1 MSMRPDMHGN
11 LRAIIVVTL
20 ILTAAFDAL
29 IAMPGGL
36 ARADNHK
43 APEFSFDAVWVDA
56 GTSTGE
62 VPHSIMG
69 YRGHVVL
76 VDFWEYTCI
85 NCIRDFAVLKRWYAK
100 YHDYGFDIVGVHY
113 GEFAIG
119 FSVAN
124 VRAAAK
130 EYKLPWPVVADV
142 HGSIWNAYQSDV
154 WPNRY
159 LIDQNGNIVMHVEG
173 EGNNRPIE
181 EKIRELLAKEH
192 PEVMKI
198 ALEPPDNTFAAEC
211 GVPTQETYVG
221 NWFGRGA
228 VEDPQGYSE
237 GDVVNFKDAK
247 EPQDGGVVLRGK
259 WETGHDGVTS
269 ADKKQP
275 VEAVLR
281 YHARALYAVLSLD
294 NVKKAVRVYVLQD
307 GKPLD
312 KENAGK
318 DVQFDARGSF
328 IDVSEARMYY
338 VVLNPAL
345 APHVLSLEAQGPGFT
360 LHSFTYGNN
369 CQLNFN
375 AL

>member
-1 MSMRPDMHGN
+1 MNGKSRT
-11 LRAIIVVTL
+11 AIFGALIRGAAFVTL
-20 ILTAAFDAL
+20 MGAL
-29 IAMPGGL
+29 VALPGGPV
-36 ARADNHK
+36 RADNHK

-56 GTSTGE
+56 GASGGE

-181 EKIRELLAKEH
+181 EKIRELLAKAH

-198 ALEPPDNTFAAEC
+198 ALEPPDNTFAPEC

-228 VEDPQGYSE
+228 LEDPQGYSE

-247 EPQDGGVVLRGK
+247 EPGDGGVVLRGK

-281 YHARALYAVLSLD
+281 YHARAVYAVLSLD
-294 NVKKAVRVYVLQD
+294 NVKKPVRVYVLQD

-312 KENAGK
+312 KSNAGK
-318 DVQFDARGSF
+318 DVQFDAHGSF

-338 VVLNPAL
+338 VVLNPAF